1 MSARRLW
8 ILGLA
13 AAVCVALILGVALVF
28 VLAPAHSGPQDKAP
42 PSKPPEEIPETI
54 AEAAQRCQEAGG
66 KPDTAAVLRRDDL
79 NGDGNNDLIV
89 DFAKLKCD
97 GADNPACNPD
107 GCMLQLY
114 FGTGDGWDQVFQDF
128 VKTFKFSSSGATR
141 TMHVNTSG
149 IPCNKLVDQT
159 CLYNYRLDKD
169 AVTPIQ

>member
-1 MSARRLW
+1 LSPRHLW
-8 ILGLA
+8 VLGLA
-13 AAVCVALILGVALVF
+13 AAVCVALILGAALTF
-28 VLAPAHSGPQDKAP
+28 GLTPARSGPPGEAG

-54 AEAAQRCQEAGG
+54 AEAAQRCQAEGG
-66 KPDTAAVLRRDDL
+66 KADTTAVLRKDDL

-114 FGTGDGWDQVFQDF
+114 FASGDGWDQVFQDF
-128 VKTFKFSSSGATR
+128 VQSFKFSSSGGTR
-141 TMHVNTSG
+141 TMHVTTSG
-149 IPCNKLVDQT
+149 IPCNKPVDQI

-169 AVTPIQ
+169 AVTPIE